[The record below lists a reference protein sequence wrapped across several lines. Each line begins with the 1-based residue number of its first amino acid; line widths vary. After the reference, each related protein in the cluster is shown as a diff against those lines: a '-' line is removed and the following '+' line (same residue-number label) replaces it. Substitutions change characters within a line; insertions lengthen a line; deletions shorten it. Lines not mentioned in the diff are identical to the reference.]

1 MAQILGALIRS
12 ARRSLL
18 KGADVLVF
26 AHVCYTLGYIFGAS
40 FRILRR
46 PSLVHADPG
55 LRYAAG
61 AGDTNSNEEVTHNQL
76 ST

>member
-1 MAQILGALIRS
+1 M
-12 ARRSLL
+12 
-18 KGADVLVF
+18 F
-26 AHVCYTLGYIFGAS
+26 AHVRYTLGYIFGAS
-40 FRILRR
+40 FHILRR
-46 PSLVHADPG
+46 PSLVHAEPG